1 MNKGIQLALLTAI
14 ISGLS
19 VFFAKI
25 FVSKMDPVVFT
36 TLKNIF
42 VAMVLSLIISRS
54 NFKEQLRRLKTGDWV
69 KLILIGAIGGGV
81 PFALFFTGLTM
92 TSAATGAIIHKTLFI
107 WVAFLAVIFLKEKL
121 RLIQVVGY
129 LVLLW
134 GALGVAGIKG
144 ITLGR
149 GEQLILAATILW
161 GIENVIA
168 KIALRNIAAEI
179 VAWARMVV
187 GAIILIGIV
196 AATGKMNL
204 MFELNQAQLMA
215 TIVGAAFLTGY
226 VLSWYKALKF
236 APATTVSAVLTVSTI
251 ITGLLASGFLAL
263 KLTNNELVS
272 FLSILAGVILI
283 TRIFSLRGIANKSY

>member
-19 VFFAKI
+19 VYFAKI

-42 VAMVLSLIISRS
+42 VALVLSLIVFRS
-54 NFKEQLRRLKTGDWV
+54 NFKEQLGRLKTGDWV
-69 KLILIGAIGGGV
+69 KLILIGAIGGGL

-92 TSAATGAIIHKTLFI
+92 TSAVTGAIIHKTLFI
-107 WVAFLAVIFLKEKL
+107 WVAFLAIIFLKEKL
-121 RLIQVVGY
+121 RLIQVAGY
-129 LVLLW
+129 LLLLW

-187 GAIILIGIV
+187 GAIILIAIV

-215 TIVGAAFLTGY
+215 TIVGAAFLLGY
-226 VLSWYKALKF
+226 VLSWYKALKL

-263 KLTNNELVS
+263 KLTNNELFS
-272 FLSILAGVILI
+272 FLLILAGVIFI
-283 TRIFSLRGIANKSY
+283 ARIFSLRGIANKNY